1 MESLVQKEDKKKNVS
16 DFLEFLGFM
25 GDSFMVV
32 RGYFYRLD
40 KLNGL
45 NKNVKAKDHCL
56 DSLKFMEDLISGF
69 SCTKK
74 ERKIIEKLENEMF
87 VLKRYFDKNSLSKM
101 VGLEGVPVSEC
112 LDSVYDISLILE
124 IN

>member
-1 MESLVQKEDKKKNVS
+1 MENLLEKKKKVN

-40 KLNGL
+40 IVNGL
-45 NKNVKAKDHCL
+45 SKNVKAKEHCFN
-56 DSLKFMEDLISGF
+56 SIEFIKESISRF

-74 ERKIIEKLENEMF
+74 ERKIIEKLEKELF
-87 VLKRYFDKNSLSKM
+87 VLKNYFDKNSLSKKL
-101 VGLEGVPVSEC
+101 GNDDVPITRCFE
-112 LDSVYDISLILE
+112 SLKIILIILE
-124 IN
+124 PD